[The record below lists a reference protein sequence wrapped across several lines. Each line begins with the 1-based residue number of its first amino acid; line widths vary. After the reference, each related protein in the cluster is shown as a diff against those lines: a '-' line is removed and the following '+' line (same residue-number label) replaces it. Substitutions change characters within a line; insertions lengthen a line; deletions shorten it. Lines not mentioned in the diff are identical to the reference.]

1 MYFMDLFEFNLS
13 ISYLLKIEVKKV
25 AKILYVLKYTR
36 FKIKTRK
43 VSVSSSD
50 NNVSFKT
57 F

>member
-36 FKIKTRK
+36 FKIKTPK